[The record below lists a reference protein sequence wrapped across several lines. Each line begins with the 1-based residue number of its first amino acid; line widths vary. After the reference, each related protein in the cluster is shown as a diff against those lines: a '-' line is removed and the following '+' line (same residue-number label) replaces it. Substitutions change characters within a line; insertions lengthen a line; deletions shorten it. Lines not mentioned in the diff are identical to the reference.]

1 MQHTP
6 PKKPTITS
14 IHINKKANFDY
25 ESIESFEAG
34 VILTGWEVKSLR
46 AKHTQLKG
54 SFVSLK
60 TGLPVVHSWHI
71 SPYSQGGV
79 TIGQSPLRDKTLLLK
94 SRDILKLREATKSPG
109 MSLIPSEIYL
119 KGNLIKVRVTLA
131 RGRKNYNKK
140 QLLKERTLE
149 REAQKMMKRY

>member
-1 MQHTP
+1 M
-6 PKKPTITS
+6 
-14 IHINKKANFDY
+14 
-25 ESIESFEAG
+25 
-34 VILTGWEVKSLR
+34 
-46 AKHTQLKG
+46 
-54 SFVSLK
+54 
-60 TGLPVVHSWHI
+60 
-71 SPYSQGGV
+71 
-79 TIGQSPLRDKTLLLK
+79 TIGQSPLREKTLLLK